1 MKVFGRLFLCVL
13 TIVLLGCNGSDQTDN
28 DEPGSFESVLESGAG
43 VAELAYVPSEG
54 FSYINEN
61 GELTGV
67 TIELFRDF
75 IGFVNREYDL
85 NIDIRFKP
93 IESFTGFYEYVKDAD
108 PGVFGVANV
117 TITESRK
124 EELGFSPPYLTNIA
138 TLITHS
144 DVEPVQEMSELPYR
158 FEGLDILAFE
168 GTLHEERLRDIKE
181 SYLPESEIHY
191 AHSNQEIIDRT
202 AEVNRYL
209 AYVDIYNYWRA
220 AEQGVN
226 VTRHPAGDEASEQFG
241 VIYPL
246 ENDWTEVVTA
256 FFEHEDGYINSERYR
271 DLLVE
276 HLGEELAELLIDQ
289 N

>member
-1 MKVFGRLFLCVL
+1 MKVFGKLILCVWVIML
-13 TIVLLGCNGSDQTDN
+13 IGCNGSDLADN
-28 DEPGSFESVLESGAG
+28 DEPGSFESVKENRTG
-43 VAELAYVPSEG
+43 VVELAYVPSEG

-75 IGFVNREYDL
+75 IGFVNQEYDL
-85 NIDIRFKP
+85 TIDIRFKP
-93 IESFTGFYEYVKDAD
+93 IESFAKFYEYVREAD

-117 TITESRK
+117 TITEARK

-144 DVEPVQEMSELPYR
+144 DLEPVQEMSELPER

-168 GTLHEERLRDIKE
+168 GTLHEERLRNIKE
-181 SYLPESEIHY
+181 RNLPESEIY
-191 AHSNQEIIDRT
+191 FAHSNREIIERT
-202 AEVNRYL
+202 AETSRYL

-220 AEQGVN
+220 AEQGAH

-241 VIYPL
+241 VIFPL
-246 ENDWTEVVTA
+246 ESDWMVVMNE
-256 FFEHEDGYINSERYR
+256 FFETKGGYINSERYR
-271 DLLVE
+271 NHLIE
-276 HLGEELAELLIDQ
+276 HLGEELAELLMNQ
-289 N
+289 